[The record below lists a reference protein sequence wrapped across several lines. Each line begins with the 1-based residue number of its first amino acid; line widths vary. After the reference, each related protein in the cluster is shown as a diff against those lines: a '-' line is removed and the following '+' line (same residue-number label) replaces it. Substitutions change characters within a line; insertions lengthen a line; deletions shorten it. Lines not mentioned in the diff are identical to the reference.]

1 MTDITSLIPAVALQL
16 ADFSIGFAKLS
27 TVAGREHVHPA
38 GSGALVSVGSVHG
51 ILTAAHVLEELPESG
66 EVGLIRFMREPK
78 IQTQTIE
85 MSLTERLTRRGL
97 GKVAEGPDIGFLRLA
112 STQVATL
119 NATTNIF
126 FNLSR
131 RQDSVL
137 ENKHPSTEYFEGIS
151 GIIAEWTINR
161 SEAEARVQHLTGFRG
176 LFGVGCVS
184 GVHDHDGYDL
194 VSFETDRNENKN
206 APIDY
211 RGWSGGALWRVYIT
225 EGRDGQPTA
234 IEKRIFGVAFHQS
247 ELVGGKRTVTCHGP
261 KSVYQNLLGEI
272 ARKWPST

>member
-1 MTDITSLIPAVALQL
+1 MSDITSLIPAVGSQL

-27 TVAGREHVHPA
+27 TIAGREHVHPA
-38 GSGALVSVGSVHG
+38 GSGALVSVGSIHG
-51 ILTAAHVLEELPESG
+51 ILTAAHVLEELPDSG
-66 EVGLIRFMREPK
+66 EVGLIRFLREPK
-78 IQTQTIE
+78 IQAQTID
-85 MSLTERLTRRGL
+85 MSLTERLTMRGS
-97 GKVAEGPDIGFLRLA
+97 GEAADGPDIGFLRLA
-112 STQVATL
+112 STQVTTL

-131 RQDSVL
+131 RQESVL

-161 SEAEARVQHLTGFRG
+161 AGAEAGFQHLLGFRG
-176 LFGVGCVS
+176 LFGVGSVA
-184 GVHDHDGYDL
+184 GGRDHDGYDL
-194 VSFETDRNENKN
+194 VSFETDRNENQN

-225 EGRDGQPTA
+225 QGTDGQPTA
-234 IEKRIFGVAFHQS
+234 KERRIFGVAFHQS
-247 ELVGGKRTVTCHGP
+247 ELVEGKRTITCHGP
-261 KSVYQNLLGEI
+261 KSVYQNLLAEI

>member
-27 TVAGREHVHPA
+27 TIAGREHVHPA
-38 GSGALVSVGSVHG
+38 GSGALVSVGSIHG
-51 ILTAAHVLEELPESG
+51 ILTAAHVLEELPDGG
-66 EVGLIRFMREPK
+66 EVVTWEPK

-85 MSLTERLTRRGL
+85 MSLTERLTIHGS
-97 GKVAEGPDIGFLRLA
+97 GEVADGPDIGFLRLA
-112 STQVATL
+112 STQVARL

-131 RQDSVL
+131 RQDSIL
-137 ENKHPSTEYFEGIS
+137 ENRHPSSEYFEGIS

-161 SEAEARVQHLTGFRG
+161 TGAEAGFQHLIGFRG
-176 LFGVGCVS
+176 LFGVGCVA

-194 VSFETDRNENKN
+194 VSFETDRNENTH

-225 EGRDGQPTA
+225 QGTDGQPTA
-234 IEKRIFGVAFHQS
+234 IERRIFGVAFHQS
-247 ELVGGKRTVTCHGP
+247 ELVEGKRTITCHGP